1 VNYSQNKPTFFLLAF
16 SSLEESQCVANL
28 LSAVRFPLR
37 LQGEYTVDLPD
48 GRVQVVSYVADH
60 DKGFMA
66 DVKYVG
72 GARQGAGHVT
82 VARAG

>member
-1 VNYSQNKPTFFLLAF
+1 MCSKSLDAIPF
-16 SSLEESQCVANL
+16 S
-28 LSAVRFPLR
+28 PG
-37 LQGEYTVDLPD
+37 LQGEYSVDLPD

-72 GARQGAGHVT
+72 GNRQDVYRQGDVHVS